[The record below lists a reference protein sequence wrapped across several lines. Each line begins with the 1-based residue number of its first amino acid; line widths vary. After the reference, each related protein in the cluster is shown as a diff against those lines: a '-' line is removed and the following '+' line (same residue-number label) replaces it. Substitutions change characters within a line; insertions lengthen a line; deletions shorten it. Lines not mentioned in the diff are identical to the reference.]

1 MAPFASGEITSMPQN
16 TLSQHKARHFRSLGH
31 KLKPV
36 IIIAGK
42 GVNENITLEIDRALN
57 DHELI
62 KISLKVGDRAL
73 KQSMVEKICT
83 DHKASLVQLTGN
95 IALLYRAAEKPNPKL
110 SNLMRPL

>member
-1 MAPFASGEITSMPQN
+1 MPKT
-16 TLSQHKARHFRSLGH
+16 TLPQAKARHFRSLGH

-42 GVNENITLEIDRALN
+42 GINENIKLEIERALD

-62 KISLKVGDRAL
+62 KISLKVGDRDLEKA
-73 KQSMVEKICT
+73 MVTQICD
-83 DHKASLVQLTGN
+83 DHGAILVQLMGN

-110 SNLMRPL
+110 SNLMRTL